1 MRNETNTSRARQIA
15 LTMLVVSLLSACA
28 QTKHVLGSMGRSSE
42 PSDDAVVLGAP
53 EAEQYLD
60 ELYDFS
66 YGSPRV
72 QQDLFEDAKS
82 EATLTPN
89 PQTKLRYGMILATPG
104 HTGFNPQV
112 AETMLRDVLRQESIL
127 TPAEISLATIHLK
140 SVERQIALSSEAQ
153 RAIASSSRAAMTEE
167 EASRQRIAA
176 IEAENERLRTELADA
191 EEKLDAITS
200 IERSIREQ
208 DQ

>member
-1 MRNETNTSRARQIA
+1 
-15 LTMLVVSLLSACA
+15 
-28 QTKHVLGSMGRSSE
+28 MGRSSE